1 MFYIRRNFMGL
12 QGLAEVAQPGRRGA
26 GPVATW
32 IQVLGSP
39 RLPFPRDVTPSRAQP
54 LGISQGQGQTQG
66 QPARQGVSSTTPRS
80 SSQPSGARSPL
91 TGPHRLVSRLL
102 SLMDATSRPSLG
114 GVAVRAGFI
123 CPSLAVSSAFRLMG
137 WGGPVPHPSCLTL
150 YSVGS
155 KDCWRPDVSWNTQGL
170 ESSLQPSTSFPSTY
184 LCNKHL
190 RVPAAC
196 PLPRRRGCA
205 RAQKAACPAP
215 WGCPPAP
222 PAQAVPGTA
231 SLTTERHTSSVLAL
245 VFY

>member
-1 MFYIRRNFMGL
+1 MAAGPGPTLGFLSGTLSPTTEKAPRTSGPLEAAGSRGVNLLLFYIRRNFMGL

-26 GPVATW
+26 GPVVTW

-102 SLMDATSRPSLG
+102 SRLLSLMDATSRPSLG

-123 CPSLAVSSAFRLMG
+123 CPSLAVSSAFL
-137 WGGPVPHPSCLTL
+137 
-150 YSVGS
+150 
-155 KDCWRPDVSWNTQGL
+155 
-170 ESSLQPSTSFPSTY
+170 
-184 LCNKHL
+184 
-190 RVPAAC
+190 PAMYEFQ
-196 PLPRRRGCA
+196 L
-205 RAQKAACPAP
+205 
-215 WGCPPAP
+215 
-222 PAQAVPGTA
+222 
-231 SLTTERHTSSVLAL
+231 L
-245 VFY
+245 